1 MKFFSKFKNFQ
12 KDTTGQTVAPLHE
25 ESITEAIEEAI
36 SPPSQQV
43 PPPAPTMELEHH
55 ALETME
61 PLETV
66 EMVSRRT
73 IDVSYP
79 EFTIQ
84 ALLTKMVELGASD
97 LHLESGTPPIY
108 RIKGDMV
115 FTNREPLTVDVTQKF
130 MYSLINDSQKK
141 TFQEVGNL
149 DFAYEIKDV
158 ARYRANFLKHQRGCG
173 AVFRIIPSKIPTVE
187 ELHLPEVIKTIA
199 ASRRGIILVTGPTGS
214 GKSTTMASMINHIN
228 RTKKGHIITIED
240 PIEFT
245 HQPVNCLIT
254 HREVG
259 HHTRSFADALKAALR
274 EDPDVILVG
283 EMRDLE
289 TISLALTAAQMG
301 VLVMGTLHTNN
312 ATKTIDRLIDVFPA
326 KQQDQVRLQLSQSLR
341 AVIAQQLL
349 KTADG
354 KGRIAAIEILISNTG
369 FANIIR
375 EGKTNQIPSF
385 IQMGKSEGMQAMDNV
400 LVEFVKEGK
409 IKKEDALLRAAD
421 MTVYKRAGLLQ

>member
-12 KDTTGQTVAPLHE
+12 KDATGQTVAPPRE
-25 ESITEAIEEAI
+25 ESLTEAIEEAAAPVSQ
-36 SPPSQQV
+36 SPP
-43 PPPAPTMELEHH
+43 PPPPNMELEHQQ
-55 ALETME
+55 LEAME

-66 EMVSRRT
+66 EMVARKT
-73 IDVSYP
+73 IDVTLP
-79 EFTIQ
+79 EYSIQ

-97 LHLESGTPPIY
+97 LHFESGTPPIY
-108 RIKGDMV
+108 RIKGDMI
-115 FTNREPLTVDVTQKF
+115 FTNIEPITVELAHKF
-130 MYSLINDSQKK
+130 MFSLINDTQKK
-141 TFQEVGNL
+141 TLMEVGNL

-158 ARYRANFLKHQRGCG
+158 ARYRANYLKHQRGAG

-187 ELHLPEVIKTIA
+187 ELNLPEVIKKIA

-228 RTKKGHIITIED
+228 RSKKGHIITIED

-326 KQQDQVRLQLSQSLR
+326 KQQDQVRLQLSQSLK
-341 AVIAQQLL
+341 AVIAQQLM

-354 KGRIAAIEILISNTG
+354 KGRIAALEILISNTG

-400 LVEFVKEGK
+400 LVGYVKEGK
-409 IKKEDALLRAAD
+409 IKREDAILRASD
-421 MTVYKRAGLLQ
+421 MTVMKRAGLVQ

>member
-12 KDTTGQTVAPLHE
+12 KDAAGQTVAPHHE
-25 ESITEAIEEAI
+25 ESITEAIEEA
-36 SPPSQQV
+36 SAPVSQA
-43 PPPAPTMELEHH
+43 PPPAPSTETEHPLEV
-55 ALETME
+55 ME
-61 PLETV
+61 PMETV
-66 EMVSRRT
+66 EMVARKT
-73 IDVSYP
+73 IDVSFP
-79 EFTIQ
+79 EYSIQ

-97 LHLESGTPPIY
+97 LHFESGTPPIF

-115 FTNREPLTVDVTQKF
+115 FTNLEPLTVDLAQRF
-130 MYSLINDSQKK
+130 MFSLINDSQKK
-141 TFQEVGNL
+141 TLMDVGNL

-158 ARYRANFLKHQRGCG
+158 ARYRANFLKHQRGSG
-173 AVFRIIPSKIPTVE
+173 AVFRIIPSKIPTVD

-199 ASRRGIILVTGPTGS
+199 MSRRGIILVTGPTGS

-228 RTKKGHIITIED
+228 RIKKGHIITIED

-326 KQQDQVRLQLSQSLR
+326 KQQDQVRLQLSQSLK

-354 KGRIAAIEILISNTG
+354 KGRVAAIEILISNTG

-400 LVEFVKEGK
+400 LVEFVKAGK

>member
-12 KDTTGQTVAPLHE
+12 KDTTGQTVAPQHE
-25 ESITEAIEEAI
+25 ESITEAIEEAAA
-36 SPPSQQV
+36 PATHA
-43 PPPAPTMELEHH
+43 PPPAPSMETEHPLEVIE
-55 ALETME
+55 A
-61 PLETV
+61 LETV
-66 EMVSRRT
+66 EMVSRKT
-73 IDVSYP
+73 IDVSFP
-79 EFTIQ
+79 EYSIQ
-84 ALLTKMVELGASD
+84 ALLTKMVEVGASD
-97 LHLESGTPPIY
+97 LHFETGTPPIF

-115 FTNREPLTVDVTQKF
+115 FTNLEPISVDLAQKF
-130 MYSLINDSQKK
+130 MFSLINDSQKK
-141 TFQEVGNL
+141 TFMEVGNL
-149 DFAYEIKDV
+149 DFAYEIKDI
-158 ARYRANFLKHQRGCG
+158 ARYRANFLKHQRGSG

-187 ELHLPEVIKTIA
+187 ELHLPEVIKTISS
-199 ASRRGIILVTGPTGS
+199 SRRGIILVTGPTGS

-228 RTKKGHIITIED
+228 RTKKAHIITIED

-400 LVEFVKEGK
+400 LVEFVKAGK

-421 MTVYKRAGLLQ
+421 MTVFKRAGLLQ